1 MFRLFLLPAKHYA
14 KCFTNINWFIS
25 RMSLMGEVTHS
36 HTASMNESPYFNPS
50 SLSSNP
56 LLITAML
63 HSPGLAHRGCSV
75 EMFVSFPLALK

>member
-36 HTASMNESPYFNPS
+36 HTASAGKAGNEDLRVGS
-50 SLSSNP
+50 
-56 LLITAML
+56 
-63 HSPGLAHRGCSV
+63 
-75 EMFVSFPLALK
+75 